1 MKQPVY
7 APGTIVA
14 SRYRIDKAIARG
26 GCSIVYRGTHIDM
39 QRSVA
44 LKIMASSNGPVDKAW
59 AQRFQREAQLA
70 SQLRHPNTIIIY
82 DYGRDQGLWFIA
94 MEWVDGASLRNV
106 IKDTGALDPDRV
118 VRLSIQCL
126 KSLAE
131 AHKHHILHRDLKP
144 SNIMVTRDAE
154 GAEMIKMLDFGLAK
168 ADPLEWQQNNP
179 EAMKLTRDGDF
190 VGTPRYASPEQL
202 RGHQVTRASDIYG
215 MGMVMWEMLMG
226 APAVPGVDFG
236 VCVEHHLGQ
245 NPWRLPPGRF
255 SPGLAS
261 VVEKALEKDP
271 NRRFQSCEKMLEA
284 LARLVE
290 DAAKPKGPVSL
301 FGEEDDDGFFSTD
314 FTPAPVRPT
323 QQTTRARKTESPPV
337 QSPSGFAQLSANQ
350 LEIDRGAQRRPH
362 RSAHPTSHGARVEE
376 AEPEQADATRLLV
389 GLGGAIVLICI
400 IGGVFISLTGDDSG
414 DPDELPVNERSKL
427 LEEIGR
433 GASNAPSAKIDPR
446 EEMQET
452 LKTKT
457 TIQILD
463 SMQQSG
469 WSYDKTPQTSELD
482 EVKQTTLRLRRDAE
496 TVDITLYECDRLKLA
511 RELEFQV
518 TPPVEAVR
526 IGLTVV
532 WLRPIGEFGAQGVH
546 GLRKVLISLKQ

>member
-14 SRYRIDKAIARG
+14 NRYRIDKAIARG

-44 LKIMASSNGPVDKAW
+44 LKIMASSHGTVDKAW

-118 VRLSIQCL
+118 IRLSIQCL
-126 KSLAE
+126 KSLSE
-131 AHKHHILHRDLKP
+131 AHNHHILHRDLKP

-154 GAEMIKMLDFGLAK
+154 GVEMIKMLDFGLAK
-168 ADPLEWQQNNP
+168 ADPLEWQQGNP

-202 RGHQVTRASDIYG
+202 RGHRVTRASDIYG

-284 LARLVE
+284 LARLAE
-290 DAAKPKGPVSL
+290 GAAKSKGSVSL
-301 FGEEDDDGFFSTD
+301 FGEEEDEFFSDD
-314 FTPAPVRPT
+314 FTPAPVRST
-323 QQTTRARKTESPPV
+323 QNAARTRKTDPPPA

-362 RSAHPTSHGARVEE
+362 RTTHSTSRSSRAD
-376 AEPEQADATRLLV
+376 EPELEQADATRLLM

-400 IGGVFISLTGDDSG
+400 VGGVFISLTDEGAAGPDDITA
-414 DPDELPVNERSKL
+414 NERSKL
-427 LEEIGR
+427 LDEIGR
-433 GASNAPSAKIDPR
+433 GGASEPSNAKIDPR

-463 SMQQSG
+463 GMQQGG

-511 RELEFQV
+511 RELEFQT

-532 WLRPIGEFGAQGVH
+532 WLRPIGEFGPQGVH
-546 GLRKVLISLKQ
+546 ELRKVLISLKQ